1 MDDRNYNIVA
11 GFNTIAP
18 AYDLANDAMTMGLHR
33 LWRRRLCEAATQ
45 GLPRG
50 AKVLDVATGTGDVA
64 FELCELRS
72 DIEVTATDP
81 AEGMLAEARRK
92 FESRRANRLKKIT
105 FLTGDGRALPFPDNS
120 FDAITISWG
129 IRNIKPFSEALQE
142 MLRVARPGAGIYIL
156 ESGKP
161 EFKAV
166 KFFYRFYSR
175 LLPIIGEKISKF
187 RPAYQYYT
195 QSVEEFPSGSNL
207 VARMHELGFSQP
219 RYEALAGGIVY
230 LYTGYKPR

>member
-1 MDDRNYNIVA
+1 MDSRNYNVVQ

-33 LWRRRLCEAATQ
+33 LWRRRLCEAAIKD
-45 GLPRG
+45 LPRG

-81 AEGMLAEARRK
+81 AEGMLAQAK
-92 FESRRANRLKKIT
+92 HKHESKRANRLKRISFVQADARK
-105 FLTGDGRALPFPDNS
+105 LPYPDNT
-120 FDAITISWG
+120 FDAVTISWG
-129 IRNIKPFSEALQE
+129 IRNIKPFEEALHE
-142 MLRVARPGAGIYIL
+142 MLRVVKPGAGLFIL

-161 EFKAV
+161 ELRAV
-166 KFFYRFYSR
+166 KLFYRFYSK
-175 LLPIIGEKISKF
+175 LLPTIGEKISKF

-195 QSVEEFPSGSNL
+195 QSVDGFPSGSAF
-207 VARMHELGFSQP
+207 VARLHELGVAKP
-219 RYEALAGGIVY
+219 RVEALAGGIVY
-230 LYTGYKPR
+230 LYSGNKPL